1 MGKHD
6 SSEKPLQSILQKVD
20 DAVENGET
28 DLKTLIQS
36 FENRAFG
43 PILTLVGIFMMTPLG
58 AIPGV
63 PIAFAIIVIAFAG
76 QLLLARP
83 TPWMPKMLSRVKIRK
98 TKVDKARRFVRP
110 VLTAVD
116 GVLRPRLQW
125 MATGPATV
133 IAALFSII
141 LALTMFPLGAVP
153 FGVVIPGFLIGLF
166 GLGIMARDGIVMS
179 IAFSLSVASAFFIT
193 RLIGNIELPE
203 FVTRFLSQINLP
215 F

>member
-1 MGKHD
+1 MGD
-6 SSEKPLQSILQKVD
+6 QQKPLQSILKKVD

-28 DLKTLIQS
+28 DLKTLIES
-36 FENRAFG
+36 FGDRAFG
-43 PILTLVGIFMMTPLG
+43 PILTLVGFFMMTPLG

-63 PIAFAIIVIAFAG
+63 PIAFAVIVITFAG
-76 QLLLARP
+76 QLLLARK
-83 TPWMPKMLSRVKIRK
+83 TPWMPEVLRKVKIQK

-116 GVLRPRLQW
+116 GVLRPRFQIL
-125 MATGPATV
+125 AKGPAII
-133 IAALFSII
+133 IAALIAII

-166 GLGIMARDGIVMS
+166 GLGIMARDGIVMALAFILS
-179 IAFSLSVASAFFIT
+179 GGAAFLIA
-193 RLIGNIELPE
+193 RLVGAI
-203 FVTRFLSQINLP
+203 SLP